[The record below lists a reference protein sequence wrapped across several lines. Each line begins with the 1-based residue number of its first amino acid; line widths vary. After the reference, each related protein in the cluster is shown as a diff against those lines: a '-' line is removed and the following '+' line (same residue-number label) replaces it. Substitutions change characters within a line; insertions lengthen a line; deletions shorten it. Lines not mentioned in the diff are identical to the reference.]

1 MTATKTR
8 HGGSSVASPERAGS
22 PFRAPRA
29 CSAASC
35 LLGGEGA
42 PASSRIQTK
51 VRRGDWSDLAREGTT
66 SRVGSD
72 RTRDKAASSENA
84 APSTQPL

>member
-1 MTATKTR
+1 MIAAPDTVA
-8 HGGSSVASPERAGS
+8 ASPERAVS
-22 PFRAPRA
+22 PFRALRA
-29 CSAASC
+29 CPVAASC

-51 VRRGDWSDLAREGTT
+51 ARRGDWSDLAREGTT

-72 RTRDKAASSENA
+72 RIRDKAASSENA